1 MAVTGPAGAG
11 KTTMLRVARHA
22 LEAAG
27 RRMIVV
33 APTKNAAMVAGTE
46 IGVAASSLH
55 ALLQDHGWQWGTDDT
70 GRERWRQLPCGELN
84 TSTGQLYE
92 GPRKFSLA
100 AGDRII
106 VDEAGMVDLDAA
118 RALAIV
124 AQQTGADVAMVGD
137 HLQATPVG
145 HNGAMA
151 MLRQRAGHVVD
162 LTEVHR
168 FHDPAYGELT
178 LRLREPADATAATMI
193 ARDLEDGGHL
203 AVFANDHA
211 AAEQI
216 VAEYMRHTHQRR
228 SVAIVTAT
236 NEEAR
241 SLSEAIQSRRL
252 ATGQILPDA
261 TAWGRDG
268 QAMHVGDIVQT
279 RRNDAGAGVE
289 NRALWTISEI
299 HESAIVLTSGRE
311 PADRRTVSVGY
322 AAEHVHLAYASTVHG
337 VQGQTT
343 DVSIVGPGV
352 DAVGLYVGMT
362 RGRTQN
368 TAIVVAGSV
377 VAARGELAETMLRG
391 RQEITIDDSTDAAR
405 SELARSAHRTPA
417 PVAPQAPARWD
428 DRRARPLS
436 HVRDISA
443 HARALHKRAQQQ
455 RDLVTTVTDRLDKN
469 QRTLDEVDTRLARG
483 VDPVALERVRA
494 QLVEK
499 IDAYR
504 SVRSTLV
511 DALSPLTA
519 AAETAQV
526 EAAARAALS
535 AAEQQAEAR
544 AREAAAVAQIES
556 DGLSELSR

>member
-1 MAVTGPAGAG
+1 MAVTGKAGAG

-70 GRERWRQLPCGELN
+70 GRERWRQLQFGELN

-92 GPRKFSLA
+92 GPRKFRLA

-178 LRLREPADATAATMI
+178 LRLREPADATAATMT
-193 ARDLEDGGHL
+193 ARDLDDGGHL
-203 AVFANDHA
+203 AVFVNDHA

-241 SLSEAIQSRRL
+241 LLSEAIQSRRL

-261 TAWGRDG
+261 TVWGRDG

-279 RRNDAGAGVE
+279 RRNDAGAGV
-289 NRALWTISEI
+289 
-299 HESAIVLTSGRE
+299 
-311 PADRRTVSVGY
+311 
-322 AAEHVHLAYASTVHG
+322 
-337 VQGQTT
+337 
-343 DVSIVGPGV
+343 
-352 DAVGLYVGMT
+352 
-362 RGRTQN
+362 
-368 TAIVVAGSV
+368 
-377 VAARGELAETMLRG
+377 
-391 RQEITIDDSTDAAR
+391 
-405 SELARSAHRTPA
+405 
-417 PVAPQAPARWD
+417 
-428 DRRARPLS
+428 
-436 HVRDISA
+436 
-443 HARALHKRAQQQ
+443 
-455 RDLVTTVTDRLDKN
+455 
-469 QRTLDEVDTRLARG
+469 
-483 VDPVALERVRA
+483 
-494 QLVEK
+494 
-499 IDAYR
+499 
-504 SVRSTLV
+504 
-511 DALSPLTA
+511 
-519 AAETAQV
+519 
-526 EAAARAALS
+526 
-535 AAEQQAEAR
+535 
-544 AREAAAVAQIES
+544 
-556 DGLSELSR
+556 